1 MIRRNEIRELRETG
15 EECILA
21 QENTKEFEKTQ
32 RMEKPG
38 KNISQDKIQDAAY
51 DLDFY
56 WRELELLDFVSLK
69 AREIIRQDCNITSA
83 CAARPFP
90 LVVDSAEG
98 SIIRDVDGREYL
110 DLVAGIAV
118 MNAGYSNPEVKAA
131 ILAQLEKMI
140 HCGYG
145 DFFAEPPVKLAKK
158 LEELSGYSKV
168 FYCNSGTEAVE
179 AAIKLAFWKTK
190 RQGLIS
196 FYNGFHGRTLGSLSL
211 TCSKVRQKEH
221 FPAIRT
227 AHSHYAYCYRCP
239 FKFEYPSCGIECAKE
254 LENLIFRRELSPN
267 DTAAVFVEPVQG
279 EGGYIVPPPEFH
291 KEIRQICTDN
301 EVLLVA
307 DEVQTGCFRTGPFLA
322 MENFGVRTEISCLAK
337 ALGGGLPM
345 GAMFADQELMDWPP
359 GVHSSTFGGNLLAS
373 AASLASLEFL
383 EKENTEIRVKELGSY
398 MRQRLWELQENFPC
412 IGDVRG
418 LGLMIG
424 VEIVKPDKSID
435 PAKRDKILREA
446 FKERILLLP
455 CGDSVIRFSPSLVI
469 TAEELD
475 LGLDKFQKALKKAGT

>member
-1 MIRRNEIRELRETG
+1 
-15 EECILA
+15 
-21 QENTKEFEKTQ
+21 
-32 RMEKPG
+32 
-38 KNISQDKIQDAAY
+38 
-51 DLDFY
+51 
-56 WRELELLDFVSLK
+56 
-69 AREIIRQDCNITSA
+69 
-83 CAARPFP
+83 
-90 LVVDSAEG
+90 
-98 SIIRDVDGREYL
+98 
-110 DLVAGIAV
+110 
-118 MNAGYSNPEVKAA
+118 MNAGYSNPQTKAA
-131 ILAQLEKMI
+131 ILSQLEKMT

-145 DFFAEPPVKLAKK
+145 DFFAGPPVKLAKK

-196 FYNGFHGRTLGSLSL
+196 FYNSFHGRTVGSLSL
-211 TCSKVRQKEH
+211 TCSKTRQKEH

-307 DEVQTGCFRTGPFLA
+307 DEVQAGCFRTGPFLA
-322 MENFGVRTEISCLAK
+322 MENFGVRAEISCLAK

-345 GAMFADQELMDWPP
+345 GAMLADRELMDWPP
-359 GVHSSTFGGNLLAS
+359 GVHSNTFGGNLLAS

-383 EKENTEIRVKELGSY
+383 EKENTKTRVKELGSY
-398 MRQRLWELQENFPC
+398 IRQRLWELQENFPC

-469 TAEELD
+469 TDEELD
-475 LGLDKFQKALKKAGT
+475 LGLDKFQKALKNAGT